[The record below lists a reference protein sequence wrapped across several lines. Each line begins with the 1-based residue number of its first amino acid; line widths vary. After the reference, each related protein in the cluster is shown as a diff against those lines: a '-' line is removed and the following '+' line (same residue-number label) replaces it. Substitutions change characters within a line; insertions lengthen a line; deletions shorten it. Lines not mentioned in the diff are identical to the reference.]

1 MEIQLL
7 IVWGNAHGVGCL
19 QNKCLRLIL
28 GVLILGMTC
37 SSGITR
43 CKKPMRNA
51 FILVYPWDTHQQVPW
66 QKREK
71 KKRSGTPKNKML
83 TPTSISSFETP
94 TFCGCNIL

>member
-1 MEIQLL
+1 MEIQLFVGL
-7 IVWGNAHGVGCL
+7 IVSGNAHGLGCL

-51 FILVYPWDTHQQVPW
+51 FILVYPWDTHQQVSW
-66 QKREK
+66 QK
-71 KKRSGTPKNKML
+71 KRGQVFQKTKHSLP
-83 TPTSISSFETP
+83 
-94 TFCGCNIL
+94 